1 MGGAYTGERIET
13 RKRKA
18 GGGLHPGTDKNTK
31 KKTGWGLLQGR
42 TQTRKT
48 KAAGGLHQGM
58 YRNKKKKGWRG
69 LTPQGV
75 DKQDKKSGRGPITC
89 SIMEMLILVV
99 TYIYINRLSYLT
111 LDKEKW

>member
-1 MGGAYTGERIET
+1 MYT
-13 RKRKA
+13 
-18 GGGLHPGTDKNTK
+18 NTK

-48 KAAGGLHQGM
+48 KAAGGLHQGT
-58 YRNKKKKGWRG
+58 YRNMKRKDGGG
-69 LTPQGV
+69 LHPEVFTN
-75 DKQDKKSGRGPITC
+75 KDKKSGRGPITC

-99 TYIYINRLSYLT
+99 TYTYINRLSYLT